1 ADRYGWVFCECDG
14 AAVVAAPSPRARGEG
29 SSEFAPRGGGGGGGS
44 PRLSAPERGGAPP
57 PRSTFAAAHSGPL
70 PPRRGRGH
78 FPRGGEGAQTPRD
91 LPSTTVRKYHFR
103 TGARMHSRL
112 LRVAAIFIGIVG
124 ASVSTP
130 AARAG
135 GTGDLWVF
143 VVGHMC
149 LAQDVKYRTT
159 PFGQSLMFM
168 LSHRG
173 DFDSRPITVCFRER
187 RWASEALCNDLMTT

>member
-1 ADRYGWVFCECDG
+1 
-14 AAVVAAPSPRARGEG
+14 
-29 SSEFAPRGGGGGGGS
+29 
-44 PRLSAPERGGAPP
+44 
-57 PRSTFAAAHSGPL
+57 
-70 PPRRGRGH
+70 
-78 FPRGGEGAQTPRD
+78 
-91 LPSTTVRKYHFR
+91 
-103 TGARMHSRL
+103 MHSRL

-187 RWASEALCNDLMTT
+187 RWASEALCNDLMTTIDERSTRADYQVLYNRHSREILPMGGLADYLNDSLKANPTLPCPETLGAPPR